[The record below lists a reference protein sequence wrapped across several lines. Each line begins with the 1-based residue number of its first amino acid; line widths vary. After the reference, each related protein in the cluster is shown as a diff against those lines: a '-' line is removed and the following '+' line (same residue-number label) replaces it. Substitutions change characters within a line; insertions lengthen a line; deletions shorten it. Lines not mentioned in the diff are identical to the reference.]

1 MSGVRP
7 DTQALIDQATTE
19 VDVSLLEWFQGLSPR
34 ERLRVAS
41 RNAAALERLKR
52 AATADR

>member
-1 MSGVRP
+1 MSDANA

-19 VDVSLLEWFQGLSPR
+19 VDLSLLEWFHGLSTR

-52 AATADR
+52 AASTDR